1 MDSRPSSPDEHRDIW
16 EALGW
21 DPAPL
26 EALCQRIQQETAQ
39 VLAGLLA
46 LELGG
51 WIERLPGGRF
61 QRVH

>member
-1 MDSRPSSPDEHRDIW
+1 
-16 EALGW
+16 LGLE
-21 DPAPL
+21 PTPL
-26 EALCQRIQQETAQ
+26 ETLCQRIQKETAQ

-61 QRVH
+61 QRVR